1 MSKIKLFDKESI
13 NSESLFRV
21 SKLILSLKSQ
31 TVKKIILTVC
41 FRYVPSSSQ
50 VKKSKHIRLKFDHRG
65 HSITM
70 WEDEGCRGSKMSVF
84 VHTHGIK
91 TVHAGRGSKMA
102 KFCPRS

>member
-65 HSITM
+65 HSITT
-70 WEDEGCRGSKMSVF
+70 WENGG
-84 VHTHGIK
+84 
-91 TVHAGRGSKMA
+91 GRALRVQMDCTRM
-102 KFCPRS
+102 FEVYF